1 MSAASLFE
9 GVARIARHEIA
20 ARPVSA
26 AGVVTAV
33 FANEATPDHAV
44 SVRLRDTGLE
54 LPRVPVAVG
63 ALGFAA
69 IPAVDDLVI
78 VLFLEG
84 EFDAAVVVGRLY
96 HPDLDPPKHK
106 PGQLA
111 LRLPPGEASPK
122 LECEIEGDPARVM
135 LKLPGDVTVEI
146 VEETV
151 TIAVGAIEVKLMAA
165 GGGRLE
171 AKAGGAALTIKKD
184 GDISLKTTG
193 KLTLEGSEVEIT
205 GQSKVKVSAAMIELN

>member
-9 GVARIARHEIA
+9 GVARIVRHEIA
-20 ARPVSA
+20 ARPIAA

-33 FANEATPDHAV
+33 FAHEATPDHAV
-44 SVRLRDTGLE
+44 SVRLRDTGLV

-84 EFDAAVVVGRLY
+84 DFDAAVVVGRLY

-106 PGQLA
+106 PGQFA

-135 LKLPGDVTVEI
+135 LKLPGEVTVEI

-151 TIAVGAIEVKLMAA
+151 TIAVGEIEVKLMAA

-193 KLTLEGSEVEIT
+193 KLSLEGSEVEIK